1 MTDEWKYIL
10 KADKLDRIKAAIKS
24 IGNIAGKMLFI
35 GFLIISAPVTQPHL
49 YQLYKIGKEEEKQAI
64 EAAKNAS
71 PEQIKE
77 MEDIVSGYNLD
88 SKE

>member
-10 KADKLDRIKAAIKS
+10 KANKLDRVKAAIRS
-24 IGNIAGKMLFI
+24 IGSVAGKLLFI
-35 GFLIISAPVTQPHL
+35 GFLIISAPIAQPHL
-49 YQLYKIGKEEEKQAI
+49 YLAWKYSKEDRERAI

-77 MEDIVSGYNLD
+77 MEGIISRYNLD
-88 SKE
+88 SEE